1 MIHFTKNKLIFN
13 GILIFSIIALSLA
26 YFIQYI
32 LGHNPCNL
40 CLVER
45 IPYFA
50 AIILISLFFV
60 INRYEKLITI
70 FILLFFIFGTVVSFY
85 HVGIEQSI
93 FNESM
98 FCDLSNNVALTKEDL
113 LRQLE
118 NKPVSCKD
126 VTFTIMGLSL
136 ATINTLISIVVSVI
150 LVKYLEK
157 K

>member
-1 MIHFTKNKLIFN
+1 MIHFTKKKLIFN
-13 GILIFSIIALSLA
+13 SILIFSIIALFSA

-50 AIILISLFFV
+50 SIILISFFFL
-60 INRYEKLITI
+60 IKRYERLITT
-70 FILLFFIFGTVVSFY
+70 FILIFFILGTVVSFY
-85 HVGIEQSI
+85 HVGIEQGI

-98 FCDLSNNVALTKEDL
+98 FCDLSNNSALTKEDL

-136 ATINTLISIVVSVI
+136 ATINTIISITISVI
-150 LVKYLEK
+150 LLKNLKEK
-157 K
+157 

>member
-1 MIHFTKNKLIFN
+1 MIHFTKKKLIFN
-13 GILIFSIIALSLA
+13 SILIFSIIALFSA

-50 AIILISLFFV
+50 SIILISFFFL
-60 INRYEKLITI
+60 IKRYERLITT
-70 FILLFFIFGTVVSFY
+70 FILIFFILGTVVSFY
-85 HVGIEQSI
+85 HVGIEQGI

-98 FCDLSNNVALTKEDL
+98 FCDLSNNSALTKEDL

-136 ATINTLISIVVSVI
+136 ATINTLISITISVI
-150 LVKYLEK
+150 LLKNLKEK
-157 K
+157 